1 MNEQRSRERLENE
14 SSFAESHR
22 SFVNTWEC
30 DENAHL
36 NVQFYLKR
44 FDEAARL
51 FSGMR
56 GGRIDGPLP
65 QTRHVRFHAELHAG
79 AITRTRSAVISDG
92 VFDGYVVHLMDNLV
106 TGALAASAL
115 DAPGEQLGTMFAV
128 PSVAVAGAMPR
139 GLEAAPALPV
149 PGEEVL
155 SRGGLVA
162 HRSIVAP
169 AECDTAG
176 EFLEQLYVGRFTD
189 AAPHV
194 WEQAGIGIAL
204 LQARN
209 LGRVALEMKIT
220 HHMPARAGDALV
232 LYSLPTRSGGKTLHL
247 RHELV
252 RFGDEAP
259 VVTGEVIAVVLDLS
273 TRRSVPPPVE

>member
-1 MNEQRSRERLENE
+1 M

-30 DENAHL
+30 DDNAHL

-51 FSGMR
+51 FSGMC

-65 QTRHVRFHAELHAG
+65 RTRHVRFHAELHAG
-79 AITRTRSAVISDG
+79 STTRTRSAVIANGDFEG
-92 VFDGYVVHLMDNLV
+92 FGVHLMEDPV
-106 TGALAASAL
+106 TGKLAASAL
-115 DAPGEQLGTMFAV
+115 DSPAGSLEPAFSVDADAV
-128 PSVAVAGAMPR
+128 QAAMPR
-139 GLEAAPALPV
+139 GVETSPATPV
-149 PGEEVL
+149 SGREIL
-155 SRGGLVA
+155 AGGGLVA

-169 AECDTAG
+169 ADCDAAG
-176 EFLEQLYVGRFTD
+176 GMLEQSYVGRFTD
-189 AAPHV
+189 GAPHV
-194 WEQAGIGIAL
+194 WEHAGVGIAL
-204 LQARN
+204 LRARN

-220 HHMPARAGDALV
+220 HHMAARPGDGLV
-232 LYSLPTRSGGKTLHL
+232 LYSLPARSGGKTINL

-259 VVTGEVIAVVLDLS
+259 VVTGEVVAIVLDLS
-273 TRRSVPPPVE
+273 TRKTVPLPSD